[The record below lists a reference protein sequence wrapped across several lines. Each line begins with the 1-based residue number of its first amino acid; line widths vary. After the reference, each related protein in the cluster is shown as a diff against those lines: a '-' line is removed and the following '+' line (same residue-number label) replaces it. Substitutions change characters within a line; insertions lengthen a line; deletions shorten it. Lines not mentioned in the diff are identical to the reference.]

1 VTSVSSLLGDRGDP
15 DVDVTAH
22 DTYLTGV
29 PYAAFERL
37 RSLGPVV
44 ELSEAEGGTH
54 WAVLDHGLVGEV
66 GRDWRRFTSS
76 SGIRLEEMDE
86 AALHHRRTLMETDPP
101 GHTRLRRI
109 LQKGFTPRVVAG
121 FEDGFRIL
129 VGTMLDH
136 ALDAEFVD
144 FAEAVSRAL
153 PVRLL
158 CRLLGVPDSDAE
170 RLVGWT
176 DRLVSNT
183 DPEFSD
189 VVVDRDTSGEYRLLP
204 FRSPAALEVF
214 RYAEECAME
223 RRARPTEDVISS
235 LLDARIEGEPL
246 TDLEFKNFFTLL
258 MVAGNE
264 TTRHAINH
272 AVTLMIDRP
281 ELLGRIRSD
290 RDVMVSGGTEEF
302 LRAASVT
309 MHFRRTATEDTTLGP
324 ATIRKG
330 DKVVMWYLASNV
342 DPVVFEQPHGIDL
355 TRRPNPHHA
364 FGVGP
369 HSCLGASFAR
379 LELRVVIE
387 ELTARVSGITA
398 TGPIERLRSNFHNGI
413 KRLPV
418 RLAPLEGAG
427 AG

>member
-1 VTSVSSLLGDRGDP
+1 VSPVSSLLGCRGDP
-15 DVDVTAH
+15 HADVTAH
-22 DTYLTGV
+22 DTYVAGV

-37 RSLGPVV
+37 RGVGPVV
-44 ELSEAEGGTH
+44 RLAESEGGWH
-54 WAVLDHGLVGEV
+54 WAVLDHALVGQV
-66 GRDWRRFTSS
+66 GRDWQRFTTTA
-76 SGIRLEEMDE
+76 GIRLEEMDD
-86 AALHHRRTLMETDPP
+86 ATLHHRRTLMETDPP
-101 GHTRLRRI
+101 DHTRLRRI

-121 FEDGFRIL
+121 FEESFRLLARVVLDRAIAR
-129 VGTMLDH
+129 GT
-136 ALDAEFVD
+136 VD
-144 FAEAVSRAL
+144 FAAEVSKAL

-189 VVVDRDTSGEYRLLP
+189 VVVDRDSTGEYRLLP

-214 RYAEECAME
+214 HYAEECALE
-223 RRARPTEDVISS
+223 RRARPSDDVISM

-264 TTRHAINH
+264 TTRHAMNH

-281 ELLGRIRSD
+281 ELLAAVRA
-290 RDVMVSGGTEEF
+290 SGDTTQAVEEF

-309 MHFRRTATEDTTLGP
+309 MHFRRTATTTSPLGP
-324 ATIRKG
+324 VQVTAG
-330 DKVVMWYLASNV
+330 DKVVMWYVASNV
-342 DPVVFEQPHGIDL
+342 DPTVFGHPHRVDL
-355 TRRPNPHHA
+355 ARTPNPHHA

-369 HSCLGASFAR
+369 HSCLGAAFAR
-379 LELRVVIE
+379 LELRVLIE
-387 ELTARVSGITA
+387 ELTAGVSRIEVA
-398 TGPIERLRSNFHNGI
+398 GPIERLRSNFHNGI

-418 RLAPLEGAG
+418 RLLR
-427 AG
+427 